1 MAQAT
6 VFEQVIKLI
15 PRTEFQS
22 IVFKNGGDKGTR
34 SLDCWT
40 WFGSLLFGQL
50 TGHDSIRAIER
61 VFATNDK
68 KITKLGFGPVRRST
82 LADANRTRPV
92 EVLEDLFQYCLGRA
106 YQVAPTKTGFRFIGE
121 VFALD
126 STTIELCLSL
136 CPWAQFHHGKGAAKL
151 HTAIDIANDIPQ
163 FAVITEGKVHDIK
176 AIREEISFPP
186 KSTVVFD
193 RGYVDYAWLNDLNQ
207 TGVYFVTRT
216 KTNCRFKA
224 VESRATNRTLGH
236 MCDQTIYLKSHRGQ
250 RYTGLLRR
258 IAYKDPATG
267 KRLTFLT
274 NRFDLETQ
282 TICDLYKARWKVE
295 LFFKTLKQQL
305 RVKKFLGTTVNAV
318 KAQILVA
325 LIAFLLVQMLRFSL
339 KSSISIPDAMA
350 VVGTL
355 LLLKE
360 PLKRILGDLPYV
372 TRHPPSLQLTLF

>member
-1 MAQAT
+1 MAQPT

-22 IVFKNGGDKGTR
+22 IVYKNDGDKGTR

-61 VFATNDK
+61 VFATNDNK
-68 KITKLGFGPVRRST
+68 MAKLGFGPVRRST
-82 LADANRTRPV
+82 LADANRTRPL

-106 YQVAPTKTGFRFIGE
+106 YQVAPKKTGFRFTGE

-126 STTIELCLSL
+126 STTIELCLEL
-136 CPWAQFHHGKGAAKL
+136 CPWAQFHHGKGATKL

-193 RGYVDYAWLNDLNQ
+193 RAYVDYVWLNDLNQ
-207 TGVYFVTRT
+207 TGVYFVTRA
-216 KTNCRFKA
+216 KTNCKFKV
-224 VESRATNRTLGH
+224 VESRPTDRTRGH
-236 MCDQTIYLKSHRGQ
+236 MCDQVIYLKSQRGQ
-250 RYTGLLRR
+250 RYRGKLRR
-258 IAYKDPATG
+258 ITYKDPDTG

-274 NRFDLETQ
+274 NRFDLATQ
-282 TICDLYKARWKVE
+282 TICDLYRARWKVE

-325 LIAFLLVQMLRFSL
+325 LIAFVLVQILRFAM

-360 PLKRILGDLPYV
+360 PLKRLLGDLPRV
-372 TRHPPSLQLTLF
+372 TRHPPGIQLTLF

>member
-22 IVFKNGGDKGTR
+22 IVYKNDGDKGTR

-61 VFATNDK
+61 IFATNDNK
-68 KITKLGFGPVRRST
+68 MEKLGFRPVRRST
-82 LADANRTRPV
+82 LADANRTRPL
-92 EVLEDLFQYCLGRA
+92 EILEDLFQYCLGRA
-106 YQVAPTKTGFRFIGE
+106 YQVAPTKTGFRFAGE

-126 STTIELCLSL
+126 STTIELCLNL
-136 CPWAQFHHGKGAAKL
+136 CPWAQFHHGKGATKL
-151 HTAIDIANDIPQ
+151 HTAIDVANDIPQ

-176 AIREEISFPP
+176 AIRGEISFPP

-216 KTNCRFKA
+216 KTNCKFKV
-224 VESRATNRTLGH
+224 VESRPTDRTRGH
-236 MCDQTIYLKSHRGQ
+236 MCDQLIYLKSQRGQ
-250 RYTGLLRR
+250 RYKGKLRR
-258 IAYKDPATG
+258 ITYKDPDTG
-267 KRLTFLT
+267 RRLTFLT
-274 NRFDLETQ
+274 NRFDLATQ

-295 LFFKTLKQQL
+295 LFFKTIKQHL

-325 LIAFLLVQMLRFSL
+325 LIAFVLVQVLRFTM
-339 KSSISIPDAMA
+339 KSSISIPDTMA
-350 VVGTL
+350 VIGTL

-360 PLKRILGDLPYV
+360 PLKRILGELPSV
-372 TRHPPSLQLTLF
+372 TRHPPGLQLKLF